1 MSKREVVE
9 QYLKEKTTARNL
21 GLPLREHPKSPQV
34 KLDESICRWLPI
46 VDFEYRVVDSDIPR
60 LHIRVRETGGKHYE
74 VTGKVNGRNA
84 RSKVCKFGDLKL
96 EAHKVGPTD
105 PSPVTVRSRA
115 LELLVEIN
123 SGISASQKRA
133 DRAVQTAEDAL
144 EAEVVERDSLTL
156 FKAAEDYIETAE
168 LADGTKNNYTN
179 YLNKHL
185 KPWSAMPIASI
196 GIEEIMQVQADIKG
210 ERGPIAANN
219 ALRLFLAVWNV
230 VAEDNPE
237 MGQCPTYVLSKKS
250 KNKVQWAKE
259 ERRDRYVH

>member
-1 MSKREVVE
+1 MSKRDVVN
-9 QYLKEKTTARNL
+9 QFLKEKTAARKS